1 MFNEDQ
7 LVEILRL
14 STQEKL
20 SSRKISRQYNC
31 SKSTINYFLRRRTYK
46 EFWVEYDNKPIA
58 GGFVNSP
65 LTKRTLISE
74 ITDKKTFL
82 FTSAQNNTHVHDR
95 FWKAL
100 NVCAEH
106 KNAEIIVG
114 SFTYNKSGFQN
125 STKDNTDLWFDPKI
139 RDHLYDYSI
148 QITDDLVFSGELNI
162 LPTAKRV
169 FSGMSSYTG
178 HNSMIV
184 PHAKVQLEPVPNAKH
199 HDVKNMYSTGC
210 VTLSNYIQKKAGQ
223 IAAFNHI
230 YAALLVEVAEDG
242 TWFARQLNAET
253 ETGNFYDLDVYYT
266 SAGYTTGNT
275 IACLNLGDI
284 HAAKLDPDAA
294 DVSWRN
300 EDSMVNLLL
309 PKYVFLHDVLDQQA
323 RNHHNVKDPYF
334 LFKMMCDQTESV
346 KEEITQTSDLINEFS
361 DVNIQVV
368 VVESNHDLAL
378 QRWLKTTDYRYDP
391 VNAELFLEL
400 QLQTY
405 KNIRLGNSKDFS
417 VFEYSCNMFNDLSEV
432 LFLKTDES
440 FVLHNIE
447 FGSHGDHGN
456 NGARGSVSSFIKSG
470 AKMNLG
476 HSHSAFILDGVYY
489 AGVLGNLDQGYN
501 IGNSSWSHSNI
512 ITYNNGKRA
521 IVQIKNR
528 RYKVE

>member
-14 STQEKL
+14 STQDNL
-20 SSRKISRQYNC
+20 SSRKISRKYNC

-46 EFWVEYDNKPIA
+46 EFWEEQDNKPIA
-58 GGFVNSP
+58 SGFINSP
-65 LTKRTLISE
+65 LTKRVQISD
-74 ITDKKTFL
+74 ITDKKTFI
-82 FTSAQNNTHVHDR
+82 FTSAQNNTHVHNR

-106 KNAEIIVG
+106 KDAEIIVG
-114 SFTYNKSGFQN
+114 TFTYNKSGFQN
-125 STKDNTDLWFDPKI
+125 LTKDGEHDLWFDPKI
-139 RDHLYDYSI
+139 RNYIQDCSI
-148 QITDDLVFSGELNI
+148 QITDDLVWSGELNI

-184 PHAKVQLEPVPNAKH
+184 PHAKVQLEPVPNSKYKET
-199 HDVKNMYSTGC
+199 KNMYSTGC

-230 YAALLVEVAEDG
+230 YAALLVEVDSDG
-242 TWFARQLNAET
+242 IWFARQLNAET
-253 ETGNFYDLDVYYT
+253 ESGSFYDLDTYYT
-266 SAGYTTGNT
+266 SAGYTTDT
-275 IACLNLGDI
+275 ILCLNLGDI
-284 HAAKLDPDAA
+284 HAAKLDPVAA
-294 DVSWRN
+294 DVSWRSDN
-300 EDSMVNLLL
+300 SMVNELI
-309 PKYVFLHDVLDQQA
+309 PHYVFLHDVLDQQA
-323 RNHHNVKDPYF
+323 RNHHNIKDPYF
-334 LFKMMCDQTESV
+334 LYKMLCNKTQSV
-346 KEEITQTSDLINEFS
+346 KDEIKMTSDLVDEFS
-361 DVNIQVV
+361 EINTQVV

-400 QLQTY
+400 QLQSY
-405 KNIRLGNSKDFS
+405 KNIREGNSKDFS
-417 VFEYSCNMFNDLSEV
+417 IFEYSCNMFNDLSEV

-440 FVLHNIE
+440 FVISNIE

-456 NGARGSVSSFIKSG
+456 NGARGSITSFIKSG
-470 AKMNLG
+470 LKMNLG

-489 AGVLGNLDQGYN
+489 AGVLGKLDQGYN

-512 ITYNNGKRA
+512 ITYKNGKRA
-521 IVQIKNR
+521 IVQIKNGK
-528 RYKVE
+528 YKK